1 MWKKKYIKYLK
12 TTMPITDQKLLK
24 ISKLL
29 SGGEG
34 SDHFSPSQ
42 LLLSTAKWMI
52 NYYCCTQ
59 AMRRQSIASYKMLFG
74 ILTNNTVQKLIAKYL
89 FVGDKRIELTPR
101 SKDEIFAEE
110 IEQINKQKIRDNK
123 DKWSRENMIEFAK
136 PCIEQTLKAVKEI
149 FGLQKL
155 QCERYVHTSPD
166 GLFMDILGRIDYE
179 SDNLFAE
186 MKSKPP
192 YVRAGKNGFSLY
204 TQKLPEQ
211 PNENHL
217 AQVAFY
223 WKATKKRP
231 YLFYVND
238 KEYKIFDYTNEK
250 LTFDYLDY
258 VYDKLVKKAL
268 MIQRLLLLS
277 DGDPKVMAQYV
288 EEPDYN
294 HPYYYKDLTEEQQ
307 AITKQLWG

>member
-1 MWKKKYIKYLK
+1 M
-12 TTMPITDQKLLK
+12 TTQKNKLLK
-24 ISKLL
+24 VMKTL

-211 PNENHL
+211 PDENHL

-294 HPYYYKDLTEEQQ
+294 HPYYYKDLTPEQIE
-307 AITKQLWG
+307 ITKQLWG

>member
-1 MWKKKYIKYLK
+1 MWKKEYIKYLK

-149 FGLQKL
+149 
-155 QCERYVHTSPD
+155 
-166 GLFMDILGRIDYE
+166 
-179 SDNLFAE
+179 
-186 MKSKPP
+186 
-192 YVRAGKNGFSLY
+192 
-204 TQKLPEQ
+204 
-211 PNENHL
+211 
-217 AQVAFY
+217 
-223 WKATKKRP
+223 
-231 YLFYVND
+231 YL
-238 KEYKIFDYTNEK
+238 
-250 LTFDYLDY
+250 L
-258 VYDKLVKKAL
+258 
-268 MIQRLLLLS
+268 R
-277 DGDPKVMAQYV
+277 
-288 EEPDYN
+288 
-294 HPYYYKDLTEEQQ
+294 
-307 AITKQLWG
+307 

>member
-1 MWKKKYIKYLK
+1 M
-12 TTMPITDQKLLK
+12 TTQKNKLLK
-24 ISKLL
+24 VMKTL

-110 IEQINKQKIRDNK
+110 LEQINKQKIRDNK

-211 PNENHL
+211 PDENHL

-294 HPYYYKDLTEEQQ
+294 HPYYYKDLTPEQIE
-307 AITKQLWG
+307 ITKQLWG

>member
-1 MWKKKYIKYLK
+1 MWKKEYIKYLK